1 MKMKLLSILLFAT
14 TLSDT
19 LGFASLLQATK
30 CRSVSVAF
38 TQLSATQAETE
49 AERLLRKA
57 RELREARKE
66 QDPYFAH
73 QNWEERGMAE
83 EFCYWCYNR

>member
-1 MKMKLLSILLFAT
+1 MKLLSILLFAT

-19 LGFASLLQATK
+19 LGFASLSQATK
-30 CRSVSVAF
+30 CRSVSVAS
-38 TQLSATQAETE
+38 TQLSSTQAETE
-49 AERLLRKA
+49 AERLMRKA

-66 QDPYFAH
+66 QDPYLCTSKLAK
-73 QNWEERGMAE
+73 ERGMAE